1 MSAHGHDIQKEV
13 RKYIIVFVALMIL
26 TLVTVV
32 ISRFHLPT
40 GQAITLALVVATI
53 KATLVAG
60 FFMHLFSETVTI
72 NVLLV
77 SVVSLFLCL
86 LILPVGNAQDH
97 LYGTQDTSK
106 QYLIEQMAS
115 DNPDNEHTDSHV
127 DNGH

>member
-26 TLVTVV
+26 TIVTVA

-40 GQAITLALVVATI
+40 GQAVTLALIVATI

-60 FFMHLFSETVTI
+60 FFMHLFSETATI
-72 NVLLV
+72 NALLL
-77 SVVSLFLCL
+77 SVVGLFVCL
-86 LILPVGNAQDH
+86 LLLPVGNSQDH

-106 QYLIEQMAS
+106 QYMIQQMAS
-115 DNPDNEHTDSHV
+115 DQQAGAHAPEST
-127 DNGH
+127 NGH